1 MKSEDIL
8 RGPVQ
13 RLAKIA
19 RGREGA
25 GIPVLV
31 LAIMGALCLALF
43 IAVLVFQYLEYSYYD
58 APPSV
63 WVKPGEITP
72 VPAAAPVAVPA
83 PAAAS
88 SAVESASSAPAP
100 VEAPAPAPVEAPA
113 PAASAAPAEA
123 AASSDAATA
132 ASSAAGTAE
141 PTAAPA
147 PDAAAA
153 DQVKAPE

>member
-1 MKSEDIL
+1 MNSEDVL

-72 VPAAAPVAVPA
+72 VPAAAPAAVPA

-88 SAVESASSAPAP
+88 SAVEAASSAPAP
-100 VEAPAPAPVEAPA
+100 VQAPAPAQ
-113 PAASAAPAEA
+113 SAAPAEA
-123 AASSDAATA
+123 AASSDAAA
-132 ASSAAGTAE
+132 AAGNAAGTAE